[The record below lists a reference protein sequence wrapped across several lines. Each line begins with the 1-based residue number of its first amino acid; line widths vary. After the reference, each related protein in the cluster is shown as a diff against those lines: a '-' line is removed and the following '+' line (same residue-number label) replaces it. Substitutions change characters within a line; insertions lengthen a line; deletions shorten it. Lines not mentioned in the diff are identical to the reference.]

1 MNKGVLILKWT
12 VICTLFVL
20 LFGWVTMWLWN
31 WLVPTLFNGPVL
43 NFWQALGLLVLSKIL
58 FGGFGGRHWHG
69 GATQWKQ
76 HYYNKL
82 ASMSHEDRERFKA
95 RMREK
100 WCYRDKGT
108 SEENSGTPNTPFEEK
123 IT

>member
-43 NFWQALGLLVLSKIL
+43 TFWQALGLLVLSKIL
-58 FGGFGGRHWHG
+58 LGGFGGKRWNG
-69 GATQWKQ
+69 GGPMQWKQ

-82 ASMSHEDRERFKA
+82 ASMSPEDRERFKA

-100 WCYRDKGT
+100 WCYRDKDT
-108 SEENSGTPNTPFEEK
+108 SEGKSGTPNV
-123 IT
+123 